1 MKDKNELT
9 NSTEGQIEVDPPSTN
24 DEKIENN
31 QQIQAENISTDIAEN
46 IIDATQGE
54 IIQSQNNTLA
64 ESEDTEKTETSLE
77 LENKNCTLDRKRDER
92 FKNIM
97 TYSSIP
103 FILTAIIISLF
114 NIGKVRY
121 PLSFLFITIGIGI
134 LAVCNYIRSVKLSKS
149 CTCKDCVHHSKSS
162 FKYAIM
168 YGIVTLC
175 FLGVF
180 IYYMVI

>member
-9 NSTEGQIEVDPPSTN
+9 NSTEGQIEVGPPSTN

-54 IIQSQNNTLA
+54 ITQSQNNTLA
-64 ESEDTEKTETSLE
+64 ESEDTEETETSLE

-97 TYSSIP
+97 T
-103 FILTAIIISLF
+103 
-114 NIGKVRY
+114 
-121 PLSFLFITIGIGI
+121 
-134 LAVCNYIRSVKLSKS
+134 
-149 CTCKDCVHHSKSS
+149 
-162 FKYAIM
+162 
-168 YGIVTLC
+168 
-175 FLGVF
+175 
-180 IYYMVI
+180 